1 MAGEIGLALVGT
13 GLGLGLRHGI
23 DWDHIAAISD
33 VTASQASRVR
43 SVAMGML
50 YAAGHAGVVIAL
62 GLLAIWAGSTL
73 PDAIDPY
80 MDALVGV
87 TLVLLGMWILWSLA
101 RNRGRLVLRSRW
113 MLLADVAQSG
123 FRRFSPRFGRA
134 RFGRASHEHGA
145 RQRSSYGARS
155 STTVGVI
162 HGIGAETGTQALL
175 LASAAGATSA
185 AAGSFLLVSFAI
197 GLIASNLLITLAST
211 FGWIGAQSQRAVQTV
226 LGLTI
231 AAFSLVVGF
240 LFLFQKT
247 DFLPGFFA

>member
-1 MAGEIGLALVGT
+1 MAAEIGIVLVGT

-33 VTASQASRVR
+33 VTTSQPSRVR
-43 SVAMGML
+43 SIAMGML
-50 YAAGHAGVVIAL
+50 YSLGHAVVVVIL

-73 PDAIDPY
+73 PESLDPF

-87 TLVLLGMWILWSLA
+87 TLVLLGFWILWSLL

-113 MLLADVAQSG
+113 MLLADVARSG
-123 FRRFSPRFGRA
+123 YRKVIRHDPDHVARPRG
-134 RFGRASHEHGA
+134 
-145 RQRSSYGARS
+145 SYGVAS
-155 STTVGVI
+155 STTVGAI

-197 GLIASNLLITLAST
+197 GLVASNLLITIAST
-211 FGWIGAQSQRAVQTV
+211 YGWIGANSQRAVQTAF
-226 LGLTI
+226 GLVI
-231 AAFSLVVGF
+231 ATFSLTVGF
-240 LFLFQKT
+240 LFLFQKA
-247 DFLPGFFA
+247 DVLPGFFG

>member
-1 MAGEIGLALVGT
+1 MAAEIGLALVGT

-33 VTASQASRVR
+33 VTTGQRSRVR

-50 YAAGHAGVVIAL
+50 YAVGHASVVIAL

-73 PDAIDPY
+73 PDSIDPV
-80 MDALVGV
+80 MDVLVGV
-87 TLVLLGMWILWSLA
+87 TLVLLGLWILWSLV

-113 MLLADVAQSG
+113 MLVADAARGGFKAAAKRTGMLKDDAEPQERPARRGYGVA
-123 FRRFSPRFGRA
+123 
-134 RFGRASHEHGA
+134 
-145 RQRSSYGARS
+145 S
-155 STTVGVI
+155 STTVGAI

-185 AAGSFLLVSFAI
+185 MAGSFLLVSFAI

-211 FGWIGAQSQRAVQTV
+211 FGWLGAQSRRAVQAT

-231 AAFSLVVGF
+231 AIFSIVIGT
-240 LFLFQKT
+240 LFLLQKS
-247 DFLPGFFA
+247 DVLPGFFA